1 MNKNRIIILLSLFLV
16 FVSSSLFAQ
25 TVKYVAYFPVPY
37 LSHTKITADTA
48 FFAGRENGLKY
59 KNPNASEGST
69 VIVGG
74 TLTSEKISTQKDL
87 ELKTS
92 NTHPTAVSFSV
103 ADAEGMGEGTL
114 IVDKEFGE
122 LSINKVSN
130 NTTTSRTTSKIKQLK
145 ADNNL
150 SVKEIVWEE
159 VTADT
164 TDDDKYSAFVK
175 GSENYSST
183 TPSENGFPIGTTRF
197 CWSPLRIKG
206 TYEYQYYLIAY
217 DGDTCPGY

>member
-59 KNPNASEGST
+59 KNPDASEGST
-69 VIVGG
+69 VTVGG

-103 ADAEGMGEGTL
+103 ADAEGGSGEGTL
-114 IVDKEFGE
+114 IVDKKDGV
-122 LSINKVSN
+122 LNINKVGN
-130 NTTTSRTTSKIKQLK
+130 NTTTSKIKQLK
-145 ADNNL
+145 ADNDL
-150 SVKEIVWEE
+150 SVKEIVWED

-175 GSENYSST
+175 GSNNYSST
-183 TPSENGFPIGTTRF
+183 TSSDDGFPIGTTRF

-217 DGDTCPGY
+217 DGDTCP